1 MMTSS
6 SLSKVISLF
15 TGLTLGSVYG
25 IYLSQNFSVPNVSSL
40 IGMLQNKAQEYSKG
54 DDGKND

>member
-15 TGLTLGSVYG
+15 TGLTFGSVYG